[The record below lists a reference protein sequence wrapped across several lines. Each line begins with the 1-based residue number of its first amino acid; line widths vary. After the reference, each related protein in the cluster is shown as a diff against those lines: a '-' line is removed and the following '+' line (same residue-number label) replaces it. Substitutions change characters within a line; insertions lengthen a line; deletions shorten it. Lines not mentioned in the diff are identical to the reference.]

1 MENYNQFF
9 RYYSFFQGG
18 IVLYENDNKDVFQ
31 MPIGYNLGVGVG
43 IDFFIQRNTGF
54 FLDYTML
61 FNVFDNTW
69 NDSFYTKFTLGVRQF
84 F

>member
-1 MENYNQFF
+1 
-9 RYYSFFQGG
+9 
-18 IVLYENDNKDVFQ
+18 

-43 IDFFIQRNTGF
+43 IDFFIRGNTGF